1 MLQRFNKV
9 IPQDDQQAQK
19 VPSEPE
25 EHLIEKAP
33 GNTFHIN
40 CREFEAP
47 KIVIED
53 QVTPIPQS
61 TKTQATEN
69 PTWSLI
75 DNEYWA
81 QQMVVESVSEMSVP
95 HSSTSNLKQE
105 NSKQAHILEELKDT
119 MVKI

>member
-1 MLQRFNKV
+1 M
-9 IPQDDQQAQK
+9 
-19 VPSEPE
+19 PSEPE

-33 GNTFHIN
+33 DSTFHIN
-40 CREFEAP
+40 CREFGAP

-53 QVTPIPQS
+53 QVNPIPQS

-75 DNEYWA
+75 DNEYRA

-95 HSSTSNLKQE
+95 NSSTSNLKQE
-105 NSKQAHILEELKDT
+105 NSKQAHVLEELRETAIK
-119 MVKI
+119 M